1 VLVASVGGA
10 TRRSVEEAVNRLSL
24 IAVTPTAAVLNK
36 SRSRQARGY
45 YARDGADRADEE
57 QPVRERV

>member
-1 VLVASVGGA
+1 VS
-10 TRRSVEEAVNRLSL
+10 RLSL